1 VTQGLRRLGAIT
13 SGAGGPASIG
23 QFVANWYKPDSVIA
37 AAALA
42 GSRISAV
49 ARTSTVTSSVN
60 LPSAVE
66 RQETAAV
73 PRTVLRLKC
82 ALVPPDVTAG
92 ATT

>member
-1 VTQGLRRLGAIT
+1 
-13 SGAGGPASIG
+13 
-23 QFVANWYKPDSVIA
+23 
-37 AAALA
+37 
-42 GSRISAV
+42 
-49 ARTSTVTSSVN
+49 VTSSVN

-73 PRTVLRLKC
+73 PRTVSRLKC